1 MTKEEFLQAIEQMT
15 VKDLAELVSAI
26 EERFGVSAQVVL
38 RFIFSHSNQ

>member
-26 EERFGVSAQVVL
+26 EERFGVSAY
-38 RFIFSHSNQ
+38 FAA